1 MTVTDTL
8 LKYLLSTGLSES
20 RAMFH
25 VESLAPIISRSLE
38 RERKRKVCRD
48 MLPTLGAAET
58 AKRAGVCRA
67 TVYNAVR
74 RKSNY

>member
-1 MTVTDTL
+1 MTIADNL
-8 LKYLLSTGLSES
+8 LRCMVEMGLSES

-25 VESLAPIISRSLE
+25 VESIAPMVSRSLE
-38 RERKRKVCRD
+38 RERRQKVCRD
-48 MLPTLGAAET
+48 MLPTLGAVET

-74 RKSNY
+74 RKSNS

>member
-1 MTVTDTL
+1 MTISDSL
-8 LKYLLSTGLSES
+8 LHCMLAMGLSES

-25 VESLAPIISRSLE
+25 VESIAPLISRSLE
-38 RERKRKVCRD
+38 RERKQKVCRD
-48 MLPTLGAAET
+48 MLPTLGAMET

-74 RKSNY
+74 RKSNS